1 MLAVAKTPHIEFSFK
16 GPKDALIDI
25 LEHLKGDYPIHVVE
39 SESDAREWASTDLHK
54 KIQSRMHG
62 GSYLRIDLFKAG
74 ISQKALADATG
85 IPQPHISQ
93 MISGKRP
100 INAEN
105 AQKLAKHFHRAA
117 SRYRVLPASSQA

>member
-16 GPKDALIDI
+16 GPKDVLLDI
-25 LEHLKGDYPIHVVE
+25 LERLKGAYPIRVVE
-39 SESDAREWASTDLHK
+39 SEQESQDWTATKLHQEIK
-54 KIQSRMHG
+54 SRMHG

-74 ISQKALADATG
+74 ATQKALAEATG

-105 AQKLAKHFHRAA
+105 AGKLSKYFNRPAK
-117 SRYRVLPASSQA
+117 RYRVLSSGV